1 MDSHK
6 EVHVMRVTPLRATH
20 IVLLVVA
27 LVFVSYPFVHH
38 VAHAQTAQPPLTRA
52 RRPTPTPTPTRRS
65 GNQNPDQNPDQTN
78 TPTPTPTPTP
88 RSGGHGGRNTAIG
101 VGIGAGIA
109 AAIIATH
116 GGGEA
121 DKLSKNGPKF
131 ESRWNMSKFAVK
143 GFARGGWPVVVA
155 YEVLDEPAVV
165 QLTVAFDK
173 DPPFIAQ
180 LDGAQGTH
188 EIIVH
193 LPAQS
198 DDKPRVAAYALTAT
212 SADPS
217 ALGRTVPFVLY
228 GLGAGYNAVGSVG
241 IDQVN
246 FVPGRVNATQS
257 QQADYSFHSLFDF
270 NKVSAEFMRL
280 TRGPDREIIAERVA
294 NVDFDGIS
302 RGGQRSGRWNCHNGK
317 KVSQGPH
324 QLQVRAWRGLKD
336 GGDWVAAMSRQS
348 VFVD

>member
-1 MDSHK
+1 
-6 EVHVMRVTPLRATH
+6 MRVTPLRTTQIILL
-20 IVLLVVA
+20 IVS
-27 LVFVSYPFVHH
+27 LVFVGYPLVHH
-38 VAHAQTAQPPLTRA
+38 VAHAQTAQPPRTRV
-52 RRPTPTPTPTRRS
+52 RNPTPTPTRGS
-65 GNQNPDQNPDQTN
+65 TNPDQDPDQTT

-88 RSGGHGGRNTAIG
+88 HSGHGGRNTAIG

-109 AAIIATH
+109 AAILATR

-131 ESRWNMSKFAVK
+131 ESRWNMSNLKVK
-143 GFARGGWPVVVA
+143 GFARGGWPVVVS
-155 YEVLDEPAVV
+155 YEVLSEPAVV
-165 QLTVAFDK
+165 QLTVALDK
-173 DPPFIAQ
+173 GAPFSAR
-180 LDGAQGTH
+180 LDGAPGTH
-188 EIIVH
+188 EIIVN
-193 LPAQS
+193 LPPQS
-198 DDKPRVAAYALTAT
+198 DDKPRVAAYTLTAT

-217 ALGRTVPFVLY
+217 APGRTVPFVLY

-280 TRGPDREIIAERVA
+280 TRGPDREIIAERVTG
-294 NVDFDGIS
+294 VDFDGIS
-302 RGGQRSGRWNCHNGK
+302 RGGQRSGRWNCRNGK